1 MAGRIR
7 WIPPIMMTGG
17 VAQNSGVVRSL
28 ERKIGHPLVVTPN
41 AQLTGA
47 IGAAL
52 IAMNP

>member
-1 MAGRIR
+1 MAGRICLV
-7 WIPPIMMTGG
+7 PPIMMTGG

-28 ERKIGHPLVVTPN
+28 EKKIGHCLVVTPN
-41 AQLTGA
+41 AQFTGA